1 MRKILNSN
9 TFQAGINSTGIRKIK
24 KQVFEKAVVNIG
36 IEVIIS
42 VLIL

>member
-1 MRKILNSN
+1 MRKILNN
-9 TFQAGINSTGIRKIK
+9 NICQAGINSTGIRKIK
-24 KQVFEKAVVNIG
+24 KQLFEKQFVNIG